1 MKQIKNTNLLRAIR
15 KVLQDLRAETKLS
28 QDSVITDIFDS
39 KNVNVNLG
47 RIETGSGN
55 ISPSTLYLL
64 CEYYKIS
71 LSTFFKKVE
80 EADIELKISERKQ
93 V

>member
-1 MKQIKNTNLLRAIR
+1 MEQIKNTKLLRAIR

-39 KNVNVNLG
+39 KNVTINLA

-80 EADIELKISERKQ
+80 EADKQLKIAEKK
-93 V
+93 